1 MRKSTFLI
9 SIVWIILLQACASQ
23 KPPTGGPKDLD
34 PPVVTISIPK
44 NQSTQFRGRQL
55 RLVFDEIIDVK
66 NLKGEL
72 IISPNPDFQYKEKI
86 RSKSLIINLIDTLE
100 KNTTYT
106 FNFGSAISDITEK
119 NVPDNL
125 VLAFS
130 TGNVLDTGIIRGR
143 VLNIENHQPAKKDVI
158 VGLYHPSDTLDPRKH
173 KPIYYTKAE
182 DDGTFFIGNLP
193 IKEFKL
199 FAFTDKNLNKLF
211 DIAQEKIA
219 FQNTN
224 IFPDQDSTETV
235 LYLVKQDFTKPK
247 LIRTFPGADYFRMS
261 FSKGISAFS
270 LQENN
275 TSHRFGNENKEVFL
289 FPQNADSVQFSFS
302 MTDSLGNR
310 QDSTATMFL
319 SPEGKPYDGSKE
331 LVSQPK
337 KGAAILKGDSIIFD
351 SSFPLRS
358 LNSDSI
364 IFYQNDD
371 TLNFSDYFDQKPSLP
386 WVFKPEL
393 KLQKFGFLF
402 KKGSAITILGDTLGK
417 NQMIFSFQNPENYG
431 QMEGSVKTTEQC
443 YIVEVVDPSF
453 LLIRSLINPE
463 DFAFKGLDP
472 GKYRIRVMID
482 KNCNERWD
490 IGDFRN
496 SREPE
501 FYHFYEEEIQLKANW
516 IQQDKVVEF

>member
-34 PPVVTISIPK
+34 PPMVTISIPK

-100 KNTTYT
+100 ENTTYT
-106 FNFGSAISDITEK
+106 FNFGSAVSDITEK

-158 VGLYHPSDTLDPRKH
+158 VGLYDPSDTLDPRKH

-182 DDGTFFIGNLP
+182 NDGTFLIGNLP
-193 IKEFKL
+193 IREFKL

-211 DIAQEKIA
+211 DISQEKIA
-219 FQNTN
+219 FQNAS
-224 IFPDQDSTETV
+224 IFPYYDSAQTE
-235 LYLVKQDFTKPK
+235 LYLVKQDFTKPR
-247 LIRTFPGADYFRMS
+247 LIRTFQEADYFRMS
-261 FSKGISAFS
+261 FSKGIKEFS
-270 LQENN
+270 LKDNN
-275 TSHRFGNENKEVFL
+275 TAHSLRNGNKEVYL
-289 FPQNADSVQFSFS
+289 FPQNPDSVLFSFS
-302 MTDSLGNR
+302 VTDSLGNI

-319 SPEGKPYDGSKE
+319 SPDGKPYDGPKE

-337 KGAAILKGDSIIFD
+337 KGSEILKGDSIIFD

-364 IFYQNDD
+364 IFYQNND
-371 TLNFSDYFDQKPSLP
+371 TLNFSDHFDQELSLP
-386 WVFKPEL
+386 WVFRPEL

-417 NQMIFSFQNPENYG
+417 NEMMFGFQNPENYG
-431 QMEGSVKTTEQC
+431 QMEGSVKTSEQC

-453 LLIRSLINPE
+453 LPIRTSINPE
-463 DFAFKGLDP
+463 KFTFRGLVP

-482 KNCNERWD
+482 RNCNEQWD
-490 IGDFRN
+490 FGDFRKGT
-496 SREPE
+496 EPE